1 MFYLPPNR
9 TSKIQPCDAGIIWSF
24 KAHYRH
30 HFNRLLIQRLQ
41 DKVVDLEKID
51 VLEAMHIAI
60 AAWSMD
66 VKLETIRNYF
76 RHYWICTTN
85 ADVTPVPEDPLTDPE
100 VIKDLEE

>member
-1 MFYLPPNR
+1 
-9 TSKIQPCDAGIIWSF
+9 
-24 KAHYRH
+24 
-30 HFNRLLIQRLQ
+30 
-41 DKVVDLEKID
+41 
-51 VLEAMHIAI
+51 MHIAI